1 MAKIKLT
8 KLGILRDEISTA
20 IFLYFKRCNWPSIH
34 LLISAAHE
42 ISDTLCREAGHKSVS
57 GQIEENIA
65 DKKIRSKMFKL
76 LRGSY
81 AFLKHT
87 SSNMDLCC
95 DLETSH
101 PETLIHVTIYKYHL
115 LAGGRLPLDMALF
128 RMWFAKKNPKLAVQC
143 DSRLAEYIPVIQA
156 YNWGEHNKA
165 EFYDGCMRLAQVN
178 DPSLLNAFSDYKA
191 RGKEDVTPS
200 V

>member
-1 MAKIKLT
+1 MDKIKLT

-20 IFLYFKRCNWPSIH
+20 IFLYFKHCNWPSIH

-42 ISDTLCREAGHKSVS
+42 ISDTLCREAGKGSLS
-57 GQIEENIA
+57 GQLEKNIDNPKMRA
-65 DKKIRSKMFKL
+65 KIFKL

-81 AFLKHT
+81 TYLKHT
-87 SSNMDLCC
+87 SSDKDLCC
-95 DLETSH
+95 DLETAH
-101 PETLIHVTIYKYHL
+101 PEALIHVTIYQYHT

-128 RMWFAKKNPKLAVQC
+128 RMWYAKKYPQVAVQC
-143 DSRLAEYIPVIQA
+143 DSRLAKHIPTIQA
-156 YNWGEHNKA
+156 YDWGEHNKA
-165 EFYDGCMRLAQVN
+165 EFYDGYMRLAQVI

-191 RGKEDVTPS
+191 RGKDVTPS

>member
-1 MAKIKLT
+1 MEKIKLT

-42 ISDTLCREAGHKSVS
+42 ISDTLCRETGKSSIS
-57 GQIEENIA
+57 GQIEKNFD
-65 DKKIRSKMFKL
+65 DKKMRARIFKL

-81 AFLKHT
+81 TFLKHT
-87 SSNMDLCC
+87 SSNKNLCC
-95 DLETSH
+95 DLETFH
-101 PETLIHVTIYKYHL
+101 TEALIHITIYQYHT

-128 RMWFAKKNPKLAVQC
+128 RMWYAKKNPKLAVEC
-143 DSRLAEYIPVIQA
+143 DSRLSKHIPTIQS
-156 YNWGEHNKA
+156 YDWGEHNKS
-165 EFYDGCMRLAQVN
+165 EFYDGYMRLVQVL
-178 DPSLLNAFSDYKA
+178 DSSLLNAFSDYKA
-191 RGKEDVTPS
+191 RGKDVTPS